1 MYYRKNGKPIK
12 EENVE
17 PRTKMRTQPLETQP
31 LETQPLETQPLETQ
45 PLRTTEEEK
54 KGTSFPVW
62 LLLIIIAIILAIGL
76 GLLFMLR
83 RKNTGQTFGFRFY

>member
-17 PRTKMRTQPLETQP
+17 PRTKMR
-31 LETQPLETQPLETQ
+31 TQPLETQPLETQ